1 MSSKLRHYGSRIL
14 LLAVFG
20 SVLLVAGREL
30 ASGLGL
36 SFLGEGEPESGS
48 LTNDPRLSDDPAAVS
63 PRGNWSVEDATS
75 FAEFPVFWAGEEYAG
90 VPLEAII
97 RANYVSAVRAEFTLV
112 EDTVSFLYGSCI
124 LPESREGG
132 CPSPYQVTVQ
142 PACMLPPGFAERSLI
157 DAETTVRG
165 APAEIFADGHLI
177 LWTQDVAITVFAP
190 DRVATLAIAEKI
202 VPLNSSGRLSG
213 SDFAPA
219 IPTGELGCAP
229 DSPAAKVAGRAD

>member
-1 MSSKLRHYGSRIL
+1 MNGKLGHYGSRIL
-14 LLAVFG
+14 LLAVLG
-20 SVLLVAGREL
+20 SVSLVAGREL

-36 SFLGEGEPESGS
+36 SFVGEGDPESGY
-48 LTNDPRLSDDPAAVS
+48 LTSDPKLSDDPAAVS

-75 FAEFPVFWAGEEYAG
+75 FAEFPVFWAGEEYLG

-97 RANYVSAVRAEFTLV
+97 RANYVSAVRSEFTLV
-112 EDTVSFLYGSCI
+112 ENSVSFLYGACI
-124 LPESREGG
+124 PPAGEGG
-132 CPSPYQVTVQ
+132 CPNPYQVIVQ

-165 APAEIFADGHLI
+165 APAEIFVDGHLI
-177 LWTQDVAITVFAP
+177 LWTQDVAITIFAP
-190 DRVATLAIAEKI
+190 DRVETLAIADKV

-213 SDFAPA
+213 SDFAAA

-229 DSPAAKVAGRAD
+229 DSPATEVAGRAD

>member
-14 LLAVFG
+14 LLAVLG
-20 SVLLVAGREL
+20 SVSLVAGREL

-36 SFLGEGEPESGS
+36 SFVGEGDPESGY
-48 LTNDPRLSDDPAAVS
+48 LTSDPKLSDDPTAES

-75 FAEFPVFWAGEEYAG
+75 FAEFPLFWAGEDYSG

-97 RANYVSAVRAEFTLV
+97 RANYVSAVRSEFTLV
-112 EDTVSFLYGSCI
+112 ENSVSFLYGACI
-124 LPESREGG
+124 LPESGEGG
-132 CPSPYQVTVQ
+132 CPNPYQVIVQ

-165 APAEIFADGHLI
+165 VPAEIFEDGHLI

-190 DRVATLAIAEKI
+190 DRAETLAIVEKM

-213 SDFAPA
+213 SEFAVA

-229 DSPAAKVAGRAD
+229 NSPAMEAAGRAD